1 VTGSRLILGAVA
13 STLVLGALAVVQA
26 QAASHAAHKSIA
38 VGTKSDEPGLGRMQA
53 DGSPAGVGVATYI
66 AGSLGY
72 RPDQIRWVSA
82 LSSEREKLIR
92 LPDSHDRSARPHPRR
107 PHPRRPRPPIDGKSV
122 PRGRKGVKND

>member
-1 VTGSRLILGAVA
+1 MTGSRLILGAVA

-26 QAASHAAHKSIA
+26 QAASHAAPKSIA
-38 VGTKSDEPGLGRMQA
+38 AGTKSGEPGLGRMRA
-53 DGSPAGVGVATYI
+53 DGSPARFDGATSI
-66 AGSLGY
+66 AGSLGD

-92 LPDSHDRSARPHPRR
+92 LPASRDRTARR
-107 PHPRRPRPPIDGKSV
+107 PHRRRPRPPIDGRSV